1 MGTIHDNLATIC
13 GDNIVA
19 RLRQGDSKIKQI
31 FSTNIIRSADWDW
44 PRPDYVCVDETMKC
58 SYALEFKPPHQS
70 KREYMTGLGQS
81 ISYLQ
86 KHLYSGLIVP
96 TVADDGFHIAE
107 FIANSLKADEFRKVG
122 ISLYSYNPRDVYKGV
137 TLLRGIPEKRDPKAV
152 KAININKVET
162 FWCWWRDCSQYE
174 LMNLLELGFTYGD
187 LEGDIYADKIYP
199 EFYDKLITKKTK
211 QWDGRPRNK
220 KKSDKSYNSEK
231 QNYKIPLSQL
241 ELWNEGHLTDLGF
254 KMLEIGKKYGPESEA
269 FMSALGYLILVNGKH
284 LELIKLIEEF
294 QKEKIGSIPDT
305 AKQFLLDLEKFLT
318 QKGCIGKRKP
328 TAVKT
333 NAKVTY
339 IRDEPKLWNK
349 FNILKCATK
358 RDYFFINEG
367 YKFDWH
373 KISDI
378 LISGSQLLGE

>member
-13 GDNIVA
+13 GDNILT
-19 RLRQGDSKIKQI
+19 RLRQGDPEIRQI
-31 FSTNIIRSADWDW
+31 FSTQIIRSADWDW
-44 PRPDYVCVDETMKC
+44 PRPDYVCIDEEIKC

-96 TVADDGFHIAE
+96 NVADDGFRIAE
-107 FIANSLKADEFRKVG
+107 FIADSLKAEEFRKVG
-122 ISLYSYNPRDVYKGV
+122 ISLYSYNPKDVYKGV
-137 TLLRGIPEKRDPKAV
+137 TLLRGIPEKRDSQAV
-152 KAININKVET
+152 KAVNTNKVET

-174 LMNLLELGFTYGD
+174 LMNLLELGFTYNEQ
-187 LEGDIYADKIYP
+187 EGDIYTDKIFP
-199 EFYDKLITKKTK
+199 EFYDRLISKGTR
-211 QWDGRPRNK
+211 QWNGKPRNK
-220 KKSDKSYNSEK
+220 KDSDKSRQSEK

-254 KMLEIGKKYGPESEA
+254 KMLEIGKKYGAGSET
-269 FMSALGYLILVNGKH
+269 FMNALGYLILVNGKH
-284 LELIKLIEEF
+284 LELIKLVEKF
-294 QKEKIGSIPDT
+294 QKDTKDSIPET
-305 AKQFLLDLEKFLT
+305 AKQFLLELEKFLT
-318 QKGCIGKRKP
+318 ERGCIGKRKP

-333 NAKVTY
+333 GAKGTY
-339 IRDEPKLWNK
+339 IRDESKIWNK
-349 FNILKCATK
+349 FNILHRATK
-358 RDYFFINEG
+358 SDYFFKNEG

-378 LISGSQLLGE
+378 LISGGQLLGE